1 MRRMGWVFAAACATA
16 MAVGG
21 ARVISASGQDDGD
34 RGEGRTCSLATI
46 RGDYG
51 IQFQGT
57 RPAPGGLTESV
68 IGVVHRTYD
77 GRGNITQV
85 DNVKGSITGIV
96 LPDRQGSGTYE
107 VSADCTGIA
116 RFDPGQGV
124 HIEERLV
131 IVRDGREIRT
141 ITAAPGPVMVTGV
154 QLRIHSR

>member
-1 MRRMGWVFAAACATA
+1 MRQMGWVFAATCVTA
-16 MAVGG
+16 MAIGRG
-21 ARVISASGQDDGD
+21 RVVSASGQEND
-34 RGEGRTCSLATI
+34 RGDARTCSMATI

-68 IGVVHRTYD
+68 IGVVHRSYD
-77 GRGNITQV
+77 GRGNIVQV

-96 LPDRQGSGTYE
+96 PDRPGFGTYE
-107 VSADCTGIA
+107 VNADCTGVA
-116 RFDPGQGV
+116 RFDPGPGI

-141 ITAAPGPVMVTGV
+141 ITAVPGPVMVTGV